1 VNPTRLTLPP
11 RRCRLIGRETELA
24 AVSGFLLNGDARL
37 VTLVGAGGA
46 GKTTLAL
53 EVARLADVSMPD
65 GVALIDLTSVQEPA
79 AVTLACCEALGLV
92 DQHTA
97 PAIALTRHLRPR
109 QLLLVLDNCEHL
121 VAPVRLL
128 VDRLLDAC
136 PDLRVLAS
144 SRTRLGL
151 RGESVYQVPPL
162 QVPDVWAGERA
173 DELARIPAVEL
184 FVERATEL
192 DATFSLAYWGPAV
205 VSICHRLDGLPL
217 ALELAAAQLTALTP
231 SEVARRLGSLLGR
244 DLHGHGP
251 SAGQRAL
258 DAVLDRSYDLLDGFE
273 QVLFRRLAVFNGGW
287 TLDAA
292 EQVCALG
299 SDPATIAPALVSLVE
314 HSLVVRE
321 GHCPDRRFRMLAPIA
336 EYAGRRLAASEEASA
351 VFLAHATYYLDVIS
365 GGGADWR
372 EVEPEHLDL
381 IATEYDNCLAAMRFA
396 EREALVPIVLGYNLA
411 LLLFWRVRGLLRSG
425 MRRLEAALPL
435 VGEAPSQER
444 GMILAGLAHYGQL
457 LGEPGPAADHAA
469 QSQAV
474 FEAIADPIGRRT
486 VLGFVGDIAADQG
499 DLDGALAAYE
509 QARALIDDD
518 TGALDRGLVHA
529 NIGRVRALAGDP
541 AVAERELEV
550 ALGHL
555 RRSSG
560 WYQGHVLVQ
569 LGTLARRRA
578 DRSRA
583 ETLLGEAIGHL
594 HAYGATLEAASC
606 LAELAR
612 LSLDRADHRRAAT
625 LLAAA
630 TGLEDAAG
638 RDPTASSTSSLAA
651 DIERAR
657 AGCASDAFAAAW
669 SRGRGLPLH
678 QAVALVTGPDVEV
691 DEPPPQRHSVLTPR
705 EHQIAKLVAE
715 GLTNRQIAQRLV
727 IAPGTVKTHVERI
740 LGKLGMNTRVQ
751 IATWVSRDH
760 NAPTS

>member
-1 VNPTRLTLPP
+1 M
-11 RRCRLIGRETELA
+11 
-24 AVSGFLLNGDARL
+24 
-37 VTLVGAGGA
+37 

-53 EVARLADVSMPD
+53 EVARLADVSMLD
-65 GVALIDLTSVQEPA
+65 GVALIDLTSVQEPDEVA
-79 AVTLACCEALGLV
+79 LACCEALGLV

-144 SRTRLGL
+144 SRTRLSV
-151 RGESVYQVPPL
+151 RGESVYLVPPL
-162 QVPDVWAGERA
+162 LVPEVWVGERA
-173 DELARIPAVEL
+173 DELARIPAVDL

-192 DATFSLAYWGPAV
+192 DPTFSLADWGPAV
-205 VSICHRLDGLPL
+205 VSICDRLDGLPL
-217 ALELAAAQLTALTP
+217 AIELAAAQLIALTP
-231 SEVARRLGSLLGR
+231 SEVERRLGSLLGR
-244 DLHGHGP
+244 DLHGQGP

-258 DAVLDRSYDLLDGFE
+258 DAVLDRSYDLLEGFE

-287 TLDAA
+287 TLAAA
-292 EQVCALG
+292 EQVCPLG
-299 SDPATIAPALVSLVE
+299 SDPATVAPALVSLVE

-321 GHCPDRRFRMLAPIA
+321 GPGPDSRFRMLAPIA
-336 EYAGRRLAASEEASA
+336 EYAGRRLAASEDSSA
-351 VFLAHATYYLDVIS
+351 VSLAHATYYLDVIS
-365 GGGADWR
+365 RRGADWR

-381 IATEYDNCLAAMRFA
+381 IATEYHNCLAAMRFA

-411 LLLFWRVRGLLRSG
+411 LLLFWRVRGLLRSAL
-425 MRRLEAALPL
+425 RRLEAALPL
-435 VGEAPSQER
+435 VGKAPSEER
-444 GMILAGLAHYGQL
+444 GMLLAGLAHFEQL
-457 LGEPGPAADHAA
+457 LGEPAAAVHAE
-469 QSQAV
+469 QSEAV
-474 FEAIADPIGRRT
+474 FVAVGDLIGRRT
-486 VLGFVGDIAADQG
+486 VLGFVGDIAADRG

-509 QARALIDDD
+509 QTRALIDDD
-518 TGALDRGLVHA
+518 TSALDRGLVHA

-541 AVAERELEV
+541 EGAERELEV
-550 ALGHL
+550 ALDQL

-569 LGTLARRRA
+569 LGTLARRRGDLA
-578 DRSRA
+578 RA
-583 ETLLGEAIGHL
+583 EALLHEAIAHL

-612 LSLDRADHRRAAT
+612 LALDRANHPRAAT

-630 TGLEDAAG
+630 TGLEDATG
-638 RDPTASSTSSLAA
+638 RDPAASSTSSLAD

-669 SRGRGLPLH
+669 SRGTGLPLH
-678 QAVALVTGPDVEV
+678 QAVAVATGVDVEIG
-691 DEPPPQRHSVLTPR
+691 EPPPQRHNVLTPR
-705 EHQIAKLVAE
+705 EHQIAELVAE

-760 NAPTS
+760 NGPTP